1 MIAFSRLFSCFVSCF
16 VSTRRRCEPEHHREL
31 WHANTSQNPLPAQR
45 HDVAAMPTATVAA
58 VAVVM
63 PAPEMLVVVL
73 VPSDATAVMVAA
85 VTVGVTLEP
94 PTEIASPA
102 GVCDI
107 G

>member
-1 MIAFSRLFSCFVSCF
+1 MLCIAVVRHGRFLSIIFVFCFLS
-16 VSTRRRCEPEHHREL
+16 
-31 WHANTSQNPLPAQR
+31 SQNPLPAQR